1 MIETILERMTL
12 REKIEQLNQIMYLV
26 DDFDKLK
33 ERIKKEC
40 IGSVILATGCLAGCT
55 EQETMFVDKLNELQE
70 TSMKYHN
77 IPLMFG
83 RDVIHG
89 HNVVWPIPLAMSATF
104 NPDMIKKS
112 YEYITEEANADG
124 VNWFFS
130 PMIDLARDPRWGR
143 IVEGPGEDPYLGA
156 KMAEAAVKGIQGEGE
171 YIKTA
176 ACAKHFVGYG
186 ASEGGRD
193 YHRAEISDYS
203 LRNYYLKSFDMAVK
217 SGVATVMNSFNEIS
231 GEPTTSSKY
240 LLGDVLRGEMGFE
253 GFVISDWGSVEQL
266 VAQGVAENDKEAAT
280 LAVNAGVDM
289 DMAVECYYKHLEE
302 AVKDGSVSEDTI
314 NEAVRRVLSVKQRM
328 NLFNEP
334 YMKNT
339 EFSIEEHRECAK
351 ECAKE
356 SIVLLKNN
364 NHTLPLNKSNKIGVM
379 GSLAQD
385 KRVMLGTWT
394 LDFDL
399 NESITVYDGIKTLGK
414 DVMYFDYSN
423 PNPWEYNKLLQCDTL
438 VLVLG
443 EHQNLTGEAESI
455 VDIEIDDYNKSMIKF
470 AKRTGKKIVG
480 VMLFGRPR
488 ALESVID
495 DFDAVIYAWH
505 SGSKCGQ
512 ATAEI
517 LFGVDSPSGR
527 LPVTFPRVTGQIP
540 IFYNYPPSGRPV
552 NEYYDEPERWHNYF
566 DCKGSPLYPFGF
578 GLSYTEFSYGEIMV
592 NKKEISLKDLESGGS
607 FEISID
613 IKNSGNFDSKE
624 TVQCYIRDSV
634 ASMTRPIK
642 ELKGIEKMLLKA
654 GEKKKVSFF
663 IGKDE
668 LGFYNRSGEYVVE
681 KGEFKIYVGKDCMT
695 KEFVTVNVI

>member
-253 GFVISDWGSVEQL
+253 GFVISDWG
-266 VAQGVAENDKEAAT
+266 
-280 LAVNAGVDM
+280 
-289 DMAVECYYKHLEE
+289 
-302 AVKDGSVSEDTI
+302 
-314 NEAVRRVLSVKQRM
+314 
-328 NLFNEP
+328 
-334 YMKNT
+334 
-339 EFSIEEHRECAK
+339 
-351 ECAKE
+351 
-356 SIVLLKNN
+356 
-364 NHTLPLNKSNKIGVM
+364 
-379 GSLAQD
+379 
-385 KRVMLGTWT
+385 
-394 LDFDL
+394 
-399 NESITVYDGIKTLGK
+399 
-414 DVMYFDYSN
+414 
-423 PNPWEYNKLLQCDTL
+423 
-438 VLVLG
+438 
-443 EHQNLTGEAESI
+443 
-455 VDIEIDDYNKSMIKF
+455 
-470 AKRTGKKIVG
+470 
-480 VMLFGRPR
+480 
-488 ALESVID
+488 
-495 DFDAVIYAWH
+495 
-505 SGSKCGQ
+505 
-512 ATAEI
+512 
-517 LFGVDSPSGR
+517 
-527 LPVTFPRVTGQIP
+527 
-540 IFYNYPPSGRPV
+540 
-552 NEYYDEPERWHNYF
+552 
-566 DCKGSPLYPFGF
+566 
-578 GLSYTEFSYGEIMV
+578 
-592 NKKEISLKDLESGGS
+592 
-607 FEISID
+607 
-613 IKNSGNFDSKE
+613 
-624 TVQCYIRDSV
+624 
-634 ASMTRPIK
+634 
-642 ELKGIEKMLLKA
+642 
-654 GEKKKVSFF
+654 
-663 IGKDE
+663 
-668 LGFYNRSGEYVVE
+668 
-681 KGEFKIYVGKDCMT
+681 
-695 KEFVTVNVI
+695 